1 MITIFEAFAVIGMM
15 ATAVGLYMFI
25 KICRI
30 EYQEAEKM
38 DINEIKEELPKWEKM
53 NVVARMAKKE
63 LDEQYKKQIQGG
75 NK

>member
-15 ATAVGLYMFI
+15 ATCVGLYMFI
-25 KICRI
+25 KVCRM

-38 DINEIKEELPKWEKM
+38 DINEIKEESPKWEKM

-63 LDEQYKKQIQGG
+63 LDKQYKERLK
-75 NK
+75 